1 MSYQMME
8 PENNLKNIWNSIFY
22 LLWYKLPR
30 YCKSATSA
38 RARLRELYRC
48 SVIIKVLSSVKLH
61 CLQKGRRECHIV
73 ILTNDDVVEWD
84 EEYPPSTGEEDTQS
98 MFKKCIN

>member
-1 MSYQMME
+1 MSFSFILGFQ
-8 PENNLKNIWNSIFY
+8 SITFIVY
-22 LLWYKLPR
+22 EQIKALGFVQ
-30 YCKSATSA
+30 
-38 RARLRELYRC
+38 LR
-48 SVIIKVLSSVKLH
+48 

-98 MFKKCIN
+98 NCHFNK